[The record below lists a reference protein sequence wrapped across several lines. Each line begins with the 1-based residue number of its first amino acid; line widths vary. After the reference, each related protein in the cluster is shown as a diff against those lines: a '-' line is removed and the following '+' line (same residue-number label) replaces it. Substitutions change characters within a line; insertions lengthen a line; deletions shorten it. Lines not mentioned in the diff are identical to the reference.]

1 MPLSILAYATFDSG
15 ICHFP
20 FWHMPLTILAYATFQ
35 FGICHFPIW
44 DMSIICLSNVRILS
58 PT

>member
-1 MPLSILAYATFDSG
+1 
-15 ICHFP
+15 
-20 FWHMPLTILAYATFQ
+20 MPLTILAYATFQ